1 MDLSLN
7 TRSLQPGYTLGPAR
21 PVVCGRHGKLVTFFA
36 SQKNDAPMGCE
47 SLLEADYCVYLEYL
61 PSIISY
67 KAQPYTVYFRDPALR
82 YTPDFM
88 ATLDDGRQ
96 VLYEI
101 KSNSGGRDLRW
112 QQRRA
117 RIEELL
123 GINGLNFEYVEEHQF
138 RHPILLDN
146 LRTLY
151 HFGFNGIASHVL
163 SIIRLLRKQPD
174 QHATIGQ
181 LIQLG
186 ARQEDVTFALFH
198 QFLRCNLQLP
208 LDLRSKVWAD

>member
-1 MDLSLN
+1 MGLSLN
-7 TRSLQPGYTLGPAR
+7 ISNSQPGYTLGPAR

-67 KAQPYTVYFRDPALR
+67 QAQPYTVYFRDPALR

-117 RIEELL
+117 RVEELL

-138 RHPILLDN
+138 RHPVLLDN

-151 HFGFNGIASHVL
+151 HFGFNGIASNVP

-174 QHATIGQ
+174 QHAMIGQ

-198 QFLRCNLQLP
+198 QFLRCNLQAP